1 MKYCLHFLLDIFTYG
16 ELVQSKQIF
25 LKIEVKVALFI
36 AKSYR
41 IFKFLAFNIG
51 SCKLDMQEPV
61 KVVDHVIEFTI
72 DYNFHVD
79 FNFGL
84 EIIKPIKESP
94 DVTLKGP
101 ALFTCYDPVN
111 KSIKGK
117 LLFQLAHID
126 IVLVI
131 DQTLHNLEIRHHV
144 E

>member
-1 MKYCLHFLLDIFTYG
+1 MKYCFHFCLDIFTDG
-16 ELVQSKQIF
+16 ELIQSKQIF
-25 LKIEVKVALFI
+25 LQIEIKVALFI
-36 AKSYR
+36 AKPYR

-61 KVVDHVIEFTI
+61 KVVDHVIKFTI

-84 EIIKPIKESP
+84 KIIKSIKESP
-94 DVTLKGP
+94 DVALEGP
-101 ALFTCYDPVN
+101 ALLTCYDPVN
-111 KSIKGK
+111 KSIKRK
-117 LLFQLAHID
+117 PLFQLAHVD

-131 DQTLHNLEIRHHV
+131 DQTLHNLEKRHHV